1 MHGGPWHGG
10 VDGERYARDMAST
23 AQLFDPER
31 VPDALRPLLAPER
44 PWDVLGALDVFL
56 ADAEAGDAQADGG
69 ADAAPEDRPSVHPT
83 AIVEGW
89 VRLGPGA
96 QVGPFAWIRGPAW
109 IGANAEIGHAAIVR
123 GGCVI
128 ADGAKVGHAS
138 EVKHALLL
146 PGAKAPHFNYVGDS
160 VLGSGTNLGAG
171 VKIANLKNDGSEV
184 VSAGR
189 PTGRRKFGAALGDDV
204 HIGCN
209 AVLAPGTIV
218 GARTAVYAGAML
230 RGEVE
235 ADAIVKHR
243 TVTDVVK
250 RR

>member
-1 MHGGPWHGG
+1 
-10 VDGERYARDMAST
+10 MAST
-23 AQLFDPER
+23 ARLFDVSR
-31 VPDALRPLLAPER
+31 VPDALRTLLAPER
-44 PWDVLGALDVFL
+44 PWDVLAAIDTFL
-56 ADAEAGDAQADGG
+56 ADAEEDPPFD
-69 ADAAPEDRPSVHPT
+69 DAAQGASDAHGAAVVHPT
-83 AIVEGW
+83 AILDGW

-96 QVGPFAWIRGPAW
+96 RVGPFAWISGPAW

-184 VSAGR
+184 RSAGH
-189 PTGRRKFGAALGDDV
+189 PTGLRKFGAAIGDDV

-209 AVLAPGTIV
+209 AVLAPGTVI
-218 GARTAVYAGAML
+218 GARTTVYAGAML
-230 RGEVE
+230 RGEVA
-235 ADAIVKHR
+235 ADSIVKHR

-250 RR
+250 RS

>member
-1 MHGGPWHGG
+1 MS
-10 VDGERYARDMAST
+10 ST
-23 AQLFDPER
+23 AQLFDLER
-31 VPDALRPLLAPER
+31 VPVALRSLLAPER
-44 PWDVLGALDVFL
+44 PWDVLGALDAFL
-56 ADAEAGDAQADGG
+56 AAAEEGEATVGG
-69 ADAAPEDRPSVHPT
+69 AADDAADAVGDVPVAPASVHPT
-83 AIVEGW
+83 AIVDGW

-138 EVKHALLL
+138 EVKHALFL

-184 VSAGR
+184 VSAGQ

-204 HIGCN
+204 HVGCN

-230 RGEVE
+230 RGEVA
-235 ADAIVKHR
+235 ADTIVKHR
-243 TVTDVVK
+243 TVSDVVK

>member
-1 MHGGPWHGG
+1 
-10 VDGERYARDMAST
+10 MAST
-23 AQLFDPER
+23 ARLFDLER
-31 VPDALRPLLAPER
+31 VPEVLRPLLAPER

-56 ADAEAGDAQADGG
+56 ADAEAGDAPADDTV
-69 ADAAPEDRPSVHPT
+69 DAAPEEPASVHPT
-83 AIVEGW
+83 AILDGW

-96 QVGPFAWIRGPAW
+96 RVGPFAWIRGPAW

-184 VSAGR
+184 LSAGQT
-189 PTGRRKFGAALGDDV
+189 TGRRKFGAALGDDV

-230 RGEVE
+230 RGEVA
-235 ADAIVKHR
+235 ADSIVKHR

>member
-1 MHGGPWHGG
+1 
-10 VDGERYARDMAST
+10 MAST
-23 AQLFDPER
+23 AQLFDLER
-31 VPDALRPLLAPER
+31 VPEALRSLLVPER
-44 PWDVLGALDVFL
+44 PWDVLGALDAFL
-56 ADAEAGDAQADGG
+56 ADAEDGDPTLEDAP
-69 ADAAPEDRPSVHPT
+69 ADARASPARVHPT
-83 AIVEGW
+83 AIVDGW

-160 VLGSGTNLGAG
+160 VLGSGSNLGAG

-184 VSAGR
+184 LAAGQ
-189 PTGRRKFGAALGDDV
+189 PTGLRKFGAALGDDV

-209 AVLAPGTIV
+209 AVLAPGTII

-243 TVTDVVK
+243 TVSDVVK

>member
-1 MHGGPWHGG
+1 
-10 VDGERYARDMAST
+10 MAST
-23 AQLFDPER
+23 AQLFDLER
-31 VPDALRPLLAPER
+31 VPDALRSLLAPER
-44 PWDVLGALDVFL
+44 PWDVLGAVDVFL
-56 ADAEAGDAQADGG
+56 ADAEKEHATIGDATVGTAGDDVRANPA
-69 ADAAPEDRPSVHPT
+69 SVHPT

-96 QVGPFAWIRGPAW
+96 RVGPFAWIQGPAW

-184 VSAGR
+184 LSAGQ

-204 HIGCN
+204 HVGCN

-230 RGEVE
+230 RGEVA